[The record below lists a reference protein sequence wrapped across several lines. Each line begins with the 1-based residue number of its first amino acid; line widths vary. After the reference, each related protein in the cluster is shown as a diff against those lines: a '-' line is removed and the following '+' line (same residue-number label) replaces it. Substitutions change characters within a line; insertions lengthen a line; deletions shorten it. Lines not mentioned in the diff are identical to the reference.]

1 MLFYLLYHALTLL
14 IQLKTEHVLAD
25 ATYKIIIE
33 GFPVLTVGT
42 TDKDRHFIPFG
53 CVVSTGEAENDFK
66 FLFDSLKEGLKM
78 IDPSF
83 IYSPKHLIADN
94 AGAIHN
100 GFRKCNILSLVILT
114 CNLSKII
121 FICKAFNYE
130 AHSGYTRI
138 NCWAHC
144 SRLIDNELA
153 NVRNN
158 NIRFCM
164 RKDIHC

>member
-1 MLFYLLYHALTLL
+1 MISILATS
-14 IQLKTEHVLAD
+14 ISIVAD

-100 GFRKCNILSLVILT
+100 ELNIEQWRLT
-114 CNLSKII
+114 
-121 FICKAFNYE
+121 
-130 AHSGYTRI
+130 T
-138 NCWAHC
+138 
-144 SRLIDNELA
+144 
-153 NVRNN
+153 
-158 NIRFCM
+158 
-164 RKDIHC
+164 

>member
-1 MLFYLLYHALTLL
+1 MISILATS
-14 IQLKTEHVLAD
+14 ISIVAD

-83 IYSPKHLIADN
+83 IYSEPQTTQKEPQKKKPRQKRRTLLK
-94 AGAIHN
+94 IH
-100 GFRKCNILSLVILT
+100 GIPGQKGLLFGI
-114 CNLSKII
+114 
-121 FICKAFNYE
+121 
-130 AHSGYTRI
+130 
-138 NCWAHC
+138 
-144 SRLIDNELA
+144 
-153 NVRNN
+153 
-158 NIRFCM
+158 
-164 RKDIHC
+164 

>member
-1 MLFYLLYHALTLL
+1 MLELS
-14 IQLKTEHVLAD
+14 I
-25 ATYKIIIE
+25 
-33 GFPVLTVGT
+33 
-42 TDKDRHFIPFG
+42 R
-53 CVVSTGEAENDFK
+53 
-66 FLFDSLKEGLKM
+66 
-78 IDPSF
+78 
-83 IYSPKHLIADN
+83 
-94 AGAIHN
+94 

-153 NVRNN
+153 NVRTPDNPK
-158 NIRFCM
+158 RTTEKKM
-164 RKDIHC
+164 RQKKTYIVENTIYLDSNFHKL